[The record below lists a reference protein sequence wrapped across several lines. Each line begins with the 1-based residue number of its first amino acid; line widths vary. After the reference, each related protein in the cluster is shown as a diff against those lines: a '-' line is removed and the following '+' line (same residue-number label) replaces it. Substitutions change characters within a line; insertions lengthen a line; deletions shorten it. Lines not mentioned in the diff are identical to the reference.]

1 MNDEID
7 LETLEGYYAKAFQQ
21 EHHSWKKVEMDKD
34 FSDKYYD
41 AEAMDFKRIIKKYFP
56 EYKDWFD
63 K

>member
-1 MNDEID
+1 MDEGID
-7 LETLEGYYAKAFQQ
+7 LETLEGDYAEAFQQ
-21 EHHSWKKVEMDKD
+21 EHQRWKKGEIDKD

-56 EYKDWFD
+56 EYKDWFE